1 MHFKTVYLDVVK
13 KTPNELKNHA
23 FRDDFFMDLD
33 SIQNV
38 LTQVRVNCDHLSF
51 SLFHDVNGHPQVKE
65 IFELCRQLGYRFNVT
80 VQSDAFV
87 DHLDAYIKNNAISFV
102 TIPLLYLQN
111 NQCLIHEKRRYD
123 LFYAINQLKDSK
135 INVQIDLF
143 SKEVSDYD
151 EHTLAFL
158 SLFDVQIHAGLW
170 DKGFQMDL
178 EPNLFMRCCEQ
189 KDDTE
194 ELPPKSLGRC
204 YGSVTMLGIM
214 GDGNVIPCNHIKGKA
229 VVLGNIFE
237 KPLSDILNSE
247 PYLSIH
253 DGFYKNQLS
262 HPICQRCPHP
272 RKIF

>member
-23 FRDDFFMDLD
+23 FRDDFFMNLD
-33 SIQNV
+33 NVQNV
-38 LTQVRVNCDHLSF
+38 LTQVRVNCDHISF
-51 SLFHDVNGHPQVKE
+51 SLFNDVNDHPQVKE
-65 IFELCRQLGYRFNVT
+65 IFELCRQLGYRFNIT

-87 DHLDAYIKNNAISFV
+87 NHIDAYTNNNAISFV
-102 TIPLLYLQN
+102 NIPLSYLQEN
-111 NQCLIHEKRRYD
+111 DCLTQEKRRYD

-143 SKEVSDYD
+143 SKKVDDYD

-158 SLFDVQIHAGLW
+158 DLFDVQIHDNLW

-178 EPNLFMRCCEQ
+178 EPNLFIRCCEQ
-189 KDDTE
+189 KDDTGD
-194 ELPPKSLGRC
+194 LPPKTLGRC

-214 GDGNVIPCNHIKGKA
+214 GDGNVIPCNHIKGQA

-237 KPLSDILNSE
+237 KPLNDILNNE

-262 HPICQRCPHP
+262 HPVCQRCPHP
-272 RKIF
+272 RKVF